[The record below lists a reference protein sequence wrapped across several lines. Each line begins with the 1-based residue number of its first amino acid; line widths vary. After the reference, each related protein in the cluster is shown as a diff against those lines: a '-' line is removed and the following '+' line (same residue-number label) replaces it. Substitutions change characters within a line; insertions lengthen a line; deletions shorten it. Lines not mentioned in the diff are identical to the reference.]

1 MVRMTL
7 LSLAEATRSRFGRT
21 CFGMALLLGLVACAE
36 ETPQPVPATAGT
48 FLLDHQWA
56 YRTTQLVPN
65 TDEALPFPTDPR
77 VQGRLSYPAGDAPP
91 TGDALY
97 GSLLNFGADGRVLM
111 QPPGF
116 TEFHDW
122 GSRYSIVD
130 GRVVRLKLGT
140 SSWFPYEYHY
150 GSASGT
156 LLLNPEA
163 EASEAVV
170 KLVNDLLT
178 KVLVAG
184 ELESAASKLADA
196 LFGDARVAAAVAQ
209 QLPAIE
215 TLADSDPQAAGRWL
229 FELLAPSEIFE
240 PGLGQAETVEG
251 LVPVMEDLFPV
262 EPAAFDEGLIDGV
275 LDAGVTDPA
284 LADERIER
292 VIRFALYR
300 HVLETR
306 QNLRTLEHV
315 EIELERAR

>member
-7 LSLAEATRSRFGRT
+7 LSLAEATRSRFGRP
-21 CFGMALLLGLVACAE
+21 CVGLALLLGLAACAE
-36 ETPQPVPATAGT
+36 ETPEPVPAAAGT
-48 FLLDHQWA
+48 FLLDHQWE

-65 TDEALPFPTDPR
+65 TDEALPFPTDPHI
-77 VQGRLSYPAGDAPP
+77 QGRLSYPAGDAPP

-116 TEFHDW
+116 TELQDW
-122 GSRYSIVD
+122 GSRYSVVD
-130 GRVVRLKLGT
+130 GRVLRLKLGT

-156 LLLNPEA
+156 LLLNPET
-163 EASEAVV
+163 EAADAVV
-170 KLVNDLLT
+170 QLLNDLLT
-178 KVLVAG
+178 KVLLAG
-184 ELESAASKLADA
+184 ELESPASKLADA
-196 LFGDARVAAAVAQ
+196 LFGDARVSAAVALL
-209 QLPAIE
+209 LPSLE
-215 TLADSDPQAAGRWL
+215 TLADSDPEAAARWL

-240 PGLGQAETVEG
+240 PGLGETDTVEG
-251 LVPVMEDLFPV
+251 LVPVLEDLFPV
-262 EPAAFDEGLIDGV
+262 EPAAFDERLIEGV

-300 HVLETR
+300 RVLETR
-306 QNLRTLEHV
+306 QNLETLEHI
-315 EIELERAR
+315 ELELERAR